1 MAEAELKDDSRIS
14 RWMVLLT
21 SLGQPKT
28 GYMLIF
34 GFASGL
40 PYALLLGTLYA
51 WLTDAEVDIETMGV
65 FSLIGLAY
73 AFKFLWSPALD
84 RVDVPVLRRLGKRK
98 QWIVTAQLL
107 LGAILCFLSLLDPVS
122 SLGWFSL
129 LAGIGAFASATQDVV
144 VDAWRV
150 DVADE
155 KATIDTL
162 STVYQM
168 GYRIAALVGGALA
181 LFMAERLGW
190 PTVYASMGGILLVVG
205 FLGLFAPDAERSE
218 EAIAGEQQNL
228 LTLREPGQLQPTVR
242 AWALG
247 AVALLWGWALVTVL
261 IFMVRSLTSDPEA
274 RPDST
279 AFVSQMGPLIV
290 IATVVVPSLIAGW
303 LESMRKKGRYVL
315 TTATPAK
322 RGLDT
327 ALDHGYRALILPLSE
342 IIGRLRWAAVLV
354 IALVLTYR
362 ITDAIWGSFAYPFYL
377 GELEYTKDEVAIAS
391 KFFGVGALLVGLALG
406 GLLLTVIG
414 RMTTLTLGALIAAL
428 TNLLY
433 ADLAIGGAR
442 MQAASDFT
450 GFTWLT
456 GLFGADER
464 LSKLMLTIGME
475 NIAVGIAGA
484 AFVAYL
490 SSIVAKGYSAVQ
502 YALLSSLTL
511 LVGTLGRPALGQMI
525 EERGY
530 YDVFILTTLIGL
542 FAVLLCLIEWARIAR
557 SGRAENA
564 PPPQPEEQPAE

>member
-1 MAEAELKDDSRIS
+1 MADAALNDKDRIS
-14 RWMVLLT
+14 RWMVLLG
-21 SLGQPKT
+21 SLRQPKT

-51 WLTDAEVDIETMGV
+51 WLTDAEVDVETMGV

-84 RVDVPVLRRLGKRK
+84 RVDVPLLKRLGKRK

-107 LGAILCFLSLLDPVS
+107 LGAILVILSFLNPLT
-122 SLGWFSL
+122 SLGMFSL

-155 KATIDTL
+155 KATIDIL

-181 LFMAERLGW
+181 LFMAERMGW
-190 PTVYASMGGILLVVG
+190 PAVYATMGAILLAVG
-205 FLGLFAPDAERSE
+205 FLGLFAPDAERNAQAME
-218 EAIAGEQQNL
+218 DEKANL
-228 LTLREPGQLQPTVR
+228 LTLREPGQLTPKVR
-242 AWALG
+242 AIGLG
-247 AVALLWGWALVTVL
+247 AVGALWLWALVTVL
-261 IFMVRSLTSDPEA
+261 VFMIQSLNSDPEL

-279 AFVSQMGPLIV
+279 AFVKNMGPLIV
-290 IATVVVPSLIAGW
+290 IATVVIPSLIAGW
-303 LESMRKKGRYVL
+303 LEYLRKKGRYVL
-315 TTATPAK
+315 TESEPSE
-322 RGLDT
+322 RGIDT
-327 ALDHGYRALILPLSE
+327 ALDHGYRALILPLAE
-342 IIGRLRWAAVLV
+342 IIGRLRWAAILV

-406 GLLLTVIG
+406 GTLLTVIG

-442 MQAASDFT
+442 MQAASDMI

-475 NIAVGIAGA
+475 NIAVGVAGA

-525 EERGY
+525 EEQGY

-542 FAVLLCLIEWARIAR
+542 FAVVLCVIEWIRQSRLAKADVP
-557 SGRAENA
+557 NA
-564 PPPQPEEQPAE
+564 ATPQPAE